1 MILARARG
9 ALVGQ
14 AVGDA
19 LGTTVEF
26 SSPEEILRRSARDG
40 WPDAIVGQGPFRV
53 LPGQVTDD
61 TELALARARTLV
73 RAQRYDD
80 DEVAAA
86 YVRWRRSEPFD
97 CGMATHRAFGATDLP
112 SRDLAAFV
120 RGRADPKT
128 QANGSLMRISPL
140 GLFGHRLP
148 PSDLAALA
156 ARDSTL
162 SHPHAAC
169 QAAVGV
175 FTCTLARACTSE
187 LDGQALFDFALGLA
201 QSNAALTLVVPWLE
215 HAAQAAPP
223 FDDEKQGWV
232 RFAFEHAFFQLAHAS
247 DFEHALRS
255 VVRAG
260 GDTDTNAAITGAL
273 VGARFGLDAIPSQW
287 VDTVVA
293 CVPAR
298 PPEYHCN
305 DVISLAD
312 ALVAVGPS
320 PR

>member
-1 MILARARG
+1 M
-9 ALVGQ
+9 GQ

-19 LGTTVEF
+19 LGTTAEF
-26 SSPEEILRRSARDG
+26 SGPTDIAQRRVDDG
-40 WPDAIVGQGPFRV
+40 WPDTIVGQGPFRV
-53 LPGQVTDD
+53 LAGQVTDD
-61 TELALARARTLV
+61 TELALALARTLV
-73 RAQRYDD
+73 RVGRYDD

-86 YVRWRRSEPFD
+86 YVAWRRSNPID

-112 SRDLAAFV
+112 PANLAAFV
-120 RGRADPKT
+120 RGRASRET

-140 GLFGHRLP
+140 ALFGHRLP
-148 PSDLAALA
+148 PLELAALA

-175 FTCTLARACTSE
+175 FTATVARACTSE
-187 LDGQALFDFALGLA
+187 LEGPGLFDFARGLA
-201 QSNAALTLVVPWLE
+201 ESSPALAQVLPWLE
-215 HAAQAAPP
+215 SAASTPPP
-223 FDDEKQGWV
+223 FIDEEQGWV
-232 RFAFEHAFFQLAHAS
+232 RVAFEHAFFQLHHATEFDS
-247 DFEHALRS
+247 ALRS

-273 VGARFGLDAIPSQW
+273 LGARFGLEAIPTRW
-287 VDTVVA
+287 VAAVVG

-305 DVISLAD
+305 DLISLAD
-312 ALVAVGPS
+312 ALLAAGP
-320 PR
+320 P